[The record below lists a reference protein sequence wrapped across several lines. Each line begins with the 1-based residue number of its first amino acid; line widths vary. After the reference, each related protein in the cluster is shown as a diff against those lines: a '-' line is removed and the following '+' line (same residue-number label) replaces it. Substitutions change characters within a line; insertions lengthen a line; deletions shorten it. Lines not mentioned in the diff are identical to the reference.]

1 MAGVAAERRDAPEWR
16 VPDLVT
22 RSFDGDMPL
31 SDAEILAV
39 RRFARSPEPQRQPD
53 DGWSQMMERF
63 IIPIMGDALGEV
75 RKKLRDEIGQLRAEM
90 NVLTSIA
97 RGQIT
102 ELKTKGK
109 PDAAA

>member
-1 MAGVAAERRDAPEWR
+1 
-16 VPDLVT
+16 
-22 RSFDGDMPL
+22 
-31 SDAEILAV
+31 
-39 RRFARSPEPQRQPD
+39 
-53 DGWSQMMERF
+53 MMERF